1 MTRCFLY
8 RFAVLCVVL
17 GGYPFSA
24 QAEFQLSVYA
34 GAQSASDSTV
44 KGTDPSGIGNFDF
57 DTSWEGESG
66 KMPPYW
72 GLRGTWWRTDKFGLG
87 VEFTHAKVSADSQTM
102 QANGFQILEFTDGL
116 NILTVN
122 VARRWRSDGRR
133 WMPYLSG
140 GLGVAVPHVEVET
153 IGGKTIEYQL
163 TGPAARW
170 TAGVAYFVN
179 QKWSLFAEY
188 GGTYSWNKADL
199 DNGGSLETNILTNAV
214 NLGVGYS
221 FGR

>member
-1 MTRCFLY
+1 MTRFFL
-8 RFAVLCVVL
+8 LQTGLL
-17 GGYPFSA
+17 GLLSIIYPASA
-24 QAEFQLSVYA
+24 LAEFELSVYG
-34 GAQSASDSTV
+34 GAQSASDSNV
-44 KGTDPSGIGNFDF
+44 KGNDPGGIGNFDF

-72 GLRGTWWRTDKFGLG
+72 GLRGTWWRSDKFGLG
-87 VEFTHAKVSADSQTM
+87 IEFTHAKVSADSQTM

-122 VARRWRSDGRR
+122 VARRWRSDNRR
-133 WMPYLSG
+133 WVPYLSG

-170 TAGVAYFVN
+170 TAGIAYSIN
-179 QKWSLFAEY
+179 QKWSVFAEY

-199 DNGGSLETNILTNAV
+199 DNGGTLETNILTNAV
-214 NLGVGYS
+214 HLGVGYS

>member
-1 MTRCFLY
+1 
-8 RFAVLCVVL
+8 
-17 GGYPFSA
+17 
-24 QAEFQLSVYA
+24 
-34 GAQSASDSTV
+34 
-44 KGTDPSGIGNFDF
+44 
-57 DTSWEGESG
+57 
-66 KMPPYW
+66 
-72 GLRGTWWRTDKFGLG
+72 
-87 VEFTHAKVSADSQTM
+87 M